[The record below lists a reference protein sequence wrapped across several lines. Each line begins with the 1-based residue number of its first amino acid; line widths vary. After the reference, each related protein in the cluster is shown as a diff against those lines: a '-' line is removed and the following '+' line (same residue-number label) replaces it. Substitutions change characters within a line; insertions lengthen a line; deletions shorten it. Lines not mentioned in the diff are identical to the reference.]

1 MSRAEIIIETLDAV
15 ADAVGDPAPLVYA
28 RLFEAHPKFEALF
41 VMDTDGGVRGSMLQ
55 QALDCVMDHAD
66 GGPLASVL
74 VPAARADHEGYG
86 VEPADFPLF
95 FTAMRDVFRESLG
108 AGWTPPMDEQ
118 WTALLTELEALSK
131 EDA

>member
-1 MSRAEIIIETLDAV
+1 MTRADIITETLEAV
-15 ADAVGDPAPLVYA
+15 AEAVGDPTQQVYA
-28 RLFEAHPKFEALF
+28 RLFEAHPEFEQLF
-41 VMDTDGGVRGSMLQ
+41 IMDIDGGVRGSMLQ

-66 GGPLASVL
+66 GGALAPVL

-86 VEPADFPLF
+86 VEPTDFPLF

-108 AGWTPPMDEQ
+108 AGWTPDMDRE
-118 WTALLTELEALSK
+118 WAALLSELYGLAK